1 LNETEVHIMSSS
13 TKYAPSKRSRPQVLK
28 RQKEL
33 FENNQLLDGFLT
45 KIPAIFMVINEDR
58 QIVYI
63 NNGALEFTGL
73 KDIAPA
79 IGKRPGELIGCI
91 HSEEEAGGCGT
102 SEACTYC
109 GAVNAVLKCQK
120 TGKKTVMDCRI
131 MVGPEHTAYDLR
143 VWASPLNIKNEKFIV
158 ITMQDIQ
165 NEKWRGF
172 LERIFFH
179 DLLNIMTPLLGNIEL
194 LKGKENNTTEPLIL
208 NIDKISNYIVEEI
221 QTQQIIINAE
231 NDSLKIDPLKMNSK
245 EFLVEMKTLFQDNNL
260 FKEKNIEIALNSE
273 SIDLLTDKVILR
285 RILGNMIKNAL
296 EASSNNG
303 KVTIGC
309 SKKDTEVEF
318 WVHNPGYIPRE
329 IQLQIFTRSFST
341 KGSGRGLGTYSM
353 KLLSRFL
360 KGKISFYSS
369 ENHGT
374 TFMIDIPIKL

>member
-1 LNETEVHIMSSS
+1 MSSI
-13 TKYAPSKRSRPQVLK
+13 TKYAPSKRSSPQTIK

-73 KDIAPA
+73 KDVAPA

-91 HSEEEAGGCGT
+91 HSEEETGGCGT

-109 GAVNAVLKCQK
+109 GAVNAVLECQK

-131 MVGPEHTAYDLR
+131 IAGPDHTAYDLR
-143 VWASPLNIKNEKFIV
+143 VWASPLNIQNEKFIV
-158 ITMQDIQ
+158 ITIQDIQ

-179 DLLNIMTPLLGNIEL
+179 DLLNIITPLMGNIEL
-194 LKGKENNTTEPLIL
+194 LKSNENNTTDQLII
-208 NIDKISNYIVEEI
+208 NIDKISKYIVEEI
-221 QTQQIIINAE
+221 QTQQIIMNAE
-231 NDSLKIDPLKMNSK
+231 NESLKIEPIKIDSK
-245 EFLVEMKTLFQDNNL
+245 EFLVEMKKLFQDNNL
-260 FKEKNIEIALNSE
+260 FKEKNIEVALDSE
-273 SIDLLTDKVILR
+273 STDLYTDKTILR
-285 RILGNMIKNAL
+285 RIIENIIKNAL
-296 EASSNNG
+296 EASSNDE

-318 WVHNPGYIPRE
+318 WVHNPGYIPRD

-341 KGSGRGLGTYSM
+341 KGNGRGLGTYSM

-360 KGKISFYSS
+360 RGDVSFSSSNEKGTIFVVKIPTLY
-369 ENHGT
+369 
-374 TFMIDIPIKL
+374 

>member
-1 LNETEVHIMSSS
+1 MNKTKVHVMSSS
-13 TKYAPSKRSRPQVLK
+13 TKYAPSKRSSPQVLK

-58 QIVYI
+58 QIVYL

-73 KDIAPA
+73 KNVAPA

-91 HSEEEAGGCGT
+91 HSEEETGGCGT

-120 TGKKTVMDCRI
+120 TGEKTVMDCRI
-131 MVGPEHTAYDLR
+131 IVGPEHTAYDLR

-158 ITMQDIQ
+158 ITIQDIQ

-231 NDSLKIDPLKMNSK
+231 NDSLKIEPIKMNSK
-245 EFLVEMKTLFQDNNL
+245 EFLVEMKKLFQGNI
-260 FKEKNIEIALNSE
+260 FKEKNIEIALNSDF
-273 SIDLLTDKVILR
+273 IDLYTDKTILR

-296 EASSNNG
+296 EASLNNE

-309 SKKDTEVEF
+309 SEKEDKIEF
-318 WVHNPGYIPRE
+318 WVHNPGYIPRD

-341 KGSGRGLGTYSM
+341 KGNGRGLGTYSM

-360 KGKISFYSS
+360 RGDVSFSSSHEKGTVFLIKIPTL
-369 ENHGT
+369 H
-374 TFMIDIPIKL
+374 

>member
-1 LNETEVHIMSSS
+1 MYNMSTS
-13 TKYAPSKRSRPQVLK
+13 TKYAPSKRSRPKVIK

-45 KIPAIFMVINEDR
+45 KIPAIFLVINEDR

-73 KDIAPA
+73 KDVAPA

-91 HSEEEAGGCGT
+91 HAEDEGGGCGT

-120 TGKKTVMDCRI
+120 TGEKTVMDCRI
-131 MVGPEHTAYDLR
+131 VVGPERTAYDLR

-158 ITMQDIQ
+158 ITLQDIQ

-194 LKGKENNTTEPLIL
+194 LKGKENNTTNQLII

-221 QTQQIIINAE
+221 QTQQIIMNAE
-231 NDSLKIDPLKMNSK
+231 NDSLKIEPIKMNSK
-245 EFLVEMKTLFQDNNL
+245 EFLVEMEKLFHDNNL
-260 FKEKNIEIALNSE
+260 FKVKNIEVALNSE
-273 SIDLLTDKVILR
+273 SIDLYTDKTILR
-285 RILGNMIKNAL
+285 RILANMIKNAL
-296 EASSNNG
+296 EASLTNE

-309 SKKDTEVEF
+309 SKVGSEVEF
-318 WVHNPGYIPRE
+318 WVHNSGYVPRE

-360 KGKISFYSS
+360 KGKISFSS
-369 ENHGT
+369 SKESGT
-374 TFMIDIPIKL
+374 RFIIVIPIQL